1 MSWSLAELGEFAEA
15 RRRTEESL
23 DRRRFLL
30 ASLASAFAAPLAAE
44 AQQRGKVYRVGYVT
58 SSSADRSAQAVDAFR
73 LGLRELGYVEGQN
86 IVVDYRFG
94 EGSGERADELAAEL
108 VRSNVDVIVASAR
121 GVWAAKKAT
130 TSIPIVF
137 LSITDP
143 IRFGFVS
150 SLARPGGNMTGLT
163 YTGIELNPKRLEM
176 LREALPRATRFAAL
190 GTSKHSLW
198 DRIVEELQG
207 AAQAARI
214 QVHIVDAGGS
224 SAADIDAAFETISRG
239 RPQGLL
245 VLQYHQF
252 VFESKR
258 IVDLAA
264 RYRIPAIYE
273 LRLFPEFGGLM
284 SYAGDTYHQFRRA
297 AIYID
302 KILKGANPA
311 ALPVE
316 QPTKFELVINNKAA
330 RALGLTIP
338 PSVLLRA
345 DQVIE

>member
-1 MSWSLAELGEFAEA
+1 MPVRSVFIVLAVLVGV
-15 RRRTEESL
+15 
-23 DRRRFLL
+23 
-30 ASLASAFAAPLAAE
+30 ASAWLPAGSQE
-44 AQQRGKVYRVGYVT
+44 AGKVYRVGFLTNGTPGLY
-58 SSSADRSAQAVDAFR
+58 APLLERFK

-86 IVVDYRFG
+86 IIVDYRFG
-94 EGSGERADELAAEL
+94 EGSNERTEELAAEL
-108 VRSNVDVIVASAR
+108 VRSNVDIIVAAAY
-121 GVWAAKKAT
+121 GAFAAKKAT

-198 DRIVEELQG
+198 AHIVEELQ
-207 AAQAARI
+207 AAARTARI
-214 QVHIVDAGGS
+214 QLQIVDAGAS
-224 SAADIDAAFETISRG
+224 SPADIDAAFETISKG

-252 VFESKR
+252 VFEVKR

-264 RYRIPAIYE
+264 RYRIPTIYE
-273 LRLFPEFGGLM
+273 LPYFPQAGGLM
-284 SYAGDTYHQFRRA
+284 SYAGDSRHQWRRA
-297 AIYID
+297 AIYVD

-311 ALPVE
+311 ELPVE
-316 QPTKFELVINNKAA
+316 QPTKYELVINKKAA
-330 RALGLTIP
+330 HALGLTIP
-338 PSVLLRA
+338 PSLLGRA
-345 DQVIE
+345 DRVIE

>member
-1 MSWSLAELGEFAEA
+1 MPVRSGFIVLAALVG
-15 RRRTEESL
+15 
-23 DRRRFLL
+23 L
-30 ASLASAFAAPLAAE
+30 ASGWLPVD
-44 AQQRGKVYRVGYVT
+44 AQQAGKVYRVGFLT
-58 SSSADRSAQAVDAFR
+58 SATPDVSAGYSEGLK
-73 LGLRELGYVEGQN
+73 LGLRELGYVEGKN
-86 IVVDYRFG
+86 IVVDYRFS
-94 EGSGERADELAAEL
+94 EGSNERADELAAEL
-108 VRSNVDVIVASAR
+108 VRSNVDIIVAVAY
-121 GVWAAKKAT
+121 GAFEAKKAT

-137 LSITDP
+137 LAITDP

-198 DRIVEELQG
+198 GHIVEELQ
-207 AAQAARI
+207 AATRAARI
-214 QVHIVDAGGS
+214 QLQIVDAGAS
-224 SAADIDAAFETISRG
+224 SVADIDAAFETISKG
-239 RPQGLL
+239 GPQGLL

-252 VFESKR
+252 VFETKR

-273 LRLFPEFGGLM
+273 LRSFPEYGGLM
-284 SYAGDTYHQFRRA
+284 SYSGDLHHQFRAA
-297 AIYID
+297 AIYVD

-311 ALPVE
+311 ELPVQ
-316 QPTKFELVINNKAA
+316 QPTKYELVINKKAA

-338 PSVLLRA
+338 PSLLGRA
-345 DQVIE
+345 DRVIE

>member
-1 MSWSLAELGEFAEA
+1 MVSRAGAGPLIPVRSVFIVLAVLVGVA
-15 RRRTEESL
+15 SV
-23 DRRRFLL
+23 LL
-30 ASLASAFAAPLAAE
+30 PAG
-44 AQQRGKVYRVGYVT
+44 AQQAGKVYRIAFLT
-58 SSSADRSAQAVDAFR
+58 SGTPGVYAPSLEGFK

-94 EGSGERADELAAEL
+94 EGSNDRAEELAVEL
-108 VRSNVDVIVASAR
+108 VRSNVDIIVASAY
-121 GVWAAKKAT
+121 GAFAAKKAT

-137 LSITDP
+137 LAITDP

-163 YTGIELNPKRLEM
+163 YTGIELNPKRLQV

-198 DRIVEELQG
+198 GRIVDELQT
-207 AAQAARI
+207 AAKSEGVQL
-214 QVHIVDAGGS
+214 QIVDAGDAS
-224 SAADIDAAFETISRG
+224 PAAIAAAFDTISKG

-264 RYRIPAIYE
+264 RYRLPAIYE
-273 LRLFPEFGGLM
+273 LRLFPTFGGLM
-284 SYAGDTYHQFRRA
+284 SYAGDSNHQFRRA
-297 AIYID
+297 AIYVD

-311 ALPVE
+311 ELPVE

-338 PSVLLRA
+338 PSLLGRA
-345 DQVIE
+345 DEVIE

>member
-1 MSWSLAELGEFAEA
+1 MPVRSVFIVLAALVGV
-15 RRRTEESL
+15 
-23 DRRRFLL
+23 
-30 ASLASAFAAPLAAE
+30 ASAWLPGG
-44 AQQRGKVYRVGYVT
+44 AQQAGKVYRVGFLTSGTPGVYARYVEG
-58 SSSADRSAQAVDAFR
+58 FK

-94 EGSGERADELAAEL
+94 EGSNERTEELAAEL
-108 VRSNVDVIVASAR
+108 VRSNVDIIVASAF
-121 GVWAAKKAT
+121 GAFAAKKAT

-150 SLARPGGNMTGLT
+150 SLARSGGNMTGLT

-176 LREALPRATRFAAL
+176 LRETLPRATRFAAL

-198 DRIVEELQG
+198 GHIVEELQ
-207 AAQAARI
+207 AAARVARI
-214 QVHIVDAGGS
+214 QLQIVDAGAS
-224 SAADIDAAFETISRG
+224 SAADIDAAFETISKG

-252 VFESKR
+252 VFETKR

-273 LRLFPEFGGLM
+273 LRGFPEFGGLM
-284 SYAGDTYHQFRRA
+284 SYAGDLLHQFRRA
-297 AIYID
+297 AIYVD

-311 ALPVE
+311 ELPVE
-316 QPTKFELVINNKAA
+316 QPTNFELVINKKAA
-330 RALGLTIP
+330 HALGLTIRRRCSAAP
-338 PSVLLRA
+338 TT
-345 DQVIE
+345 

>member
-1 MSWSLAELGEFAEA
+1 MAVGSVFIV
-15 RRRTEESL
+15 
-23 DRRRFLL
+23 
-30 ASLASAFAAPLAAE
+30 LAALVGVACSWLPTD
-44 AQQRGKVYRVGYVT
+44 AQQTGKVYRVGFLT
-58 SSSADRSAQAVDAFR
+58 SGTPGVYARPVEGFK
-73 LGLRELGYVEGQN
+73 LGLREIGYIEGKN

-94 EGSGERADELAAEL
+94 EGSNDRTDELAAEL
-108 VRSNVDVIVASAR
+108 VRSNVDIIVASAY
-121 GVWAAKKAT
+121 GAFAAKKAT

-137 LSITDP
+137 LAITDP
-143 IRFGFVS
+143 IRFGFVR

-163 YTGIELNPKRLEM
+163 YTGVELNPKRLQI

-190 GTSKHSLW
+190 GTSKHSFW
-198 DRIVEELQG
+198 GRIVDELQT
-207 AAQAARI
+207 AARSEGV
-214 QVHIVDAGGS
+214 QLQIVDVGDAS
-224 SAADIDAAFETISRG
+224 PAAIDAAFETVSKG

-284 SYAGDTYHQFRRA
+284 SYAGDSRHQFRRA
-297 AIYID
+297 GIYVD
-302 KILKGANPA
+302 KILKGADPA
-311 ALPVE
+311 ELPVE
-316 QPTKFELVINNKAA
+316 QPTKFELVINSKAA

-338 PSVLLRA
+338 PALLGRA

>member
-1 MSWSLAELGEFAEA
+1 MPVRCVFIVLTALVGV
-15 RRRTEESL
+15 
-23 DRRRFLL
+23 
-30 ASLASAFAAPLAAE
+30 ASAWLPAGG
-44 AQQRGKVYRVGYVT
+44 QQAGKVYRVGFLT
-58 SSSADRSAQAVDAFR
+58 SGTPGVYARSLEGFK

-94 EGSGERADELAAEL
+94 EGSNERAHELAAEL
-108 VRSNVDVIVASAR
+108 VRSNVDIIVASAY
-121 GVWAAKKAT
+121 GAFAAKKVT

-137 LSITDP
+137 VAITDP

-163 YTGIELNPKRLEM
+163 YTGVELNPKRLEL

-198 DRIVEELQG
+198 ARIVEELQ
-207 AAQAARI
+207 AAARTARI
-214 QVHIVDAGGS
+214 QLDIVDAGAG
-224 SAADIDAAFETISRG
+224 SAADIDAAFETISKG

-264 RYRIPAIYE
+264 RYRIPTIYE
-273 LRLFPEFGGLM
+273 LRVFPEFGGLM
-284 SYAGDTYHQFRRA
+284 SYAGDIYHQFRRA
-297 AIYID
+297 AIYVD
-302 KILKGANPA
+302 KILKGAKPTE
-311 ALPVE
+311 LPVE

-338 PSVLLRA
+338 PSLLLRA